1 MAQASS
7 NGAASTSSRRE
18 VSFSERYSSMDTQ
31 KVVLT
36 ANSRAPR
43 ELGAGQVAKL
53 SWEEHVAIWQVS
65 PFLLFY
71 LLFQFSKSNFN
82 TWFI

>member
-1 MAQASS
+1 MLMALVLCILQQQS
-7 NGAASTSSRRE
+7 NGANGSSSRRE

-36 ANSRAPR
+36 VNQGLPR

-53 SWEEHVAIWQVS
+53 SWEEHVSIWQVDRA
-65 PFLLFY
+65 P
-71 LLFQFSKSNFN
+71 QTQEKP
-82 TWFI
+82 